1 MVPLQ
6 RNFYVA
12 AKFFHSRVAERNP
25 EITAGHVFQFMSLIE
40 DHCAYIGQNACIGRI
55 LRLLLDRQVGKKQ
68 MMIDDDDVAF
78 HRPPMHFSNKAPI
91 PFAAFLPETRIRTRV
106 QFEPKRTRLRQRGQF
121 RTVSGRGCLLPRRHC
136 PVLLDFFQSAKHRL
150 SGQIV
155 KLLAA

>member
-55 LRLLLDRQVGKKQ
+55 LRLLLDLPPDTAQFLRKVRPVAR
-68 MMIDDDDVAF
+68 DV
-78 HRPPMHFSNKAPI
+78 
-91 PFAAFLPETRIRTRV
+91 
-106 QFEPKRTRLRQRGQF
+106 FEHHLEDQAGDG
-121 RTVSGRGCLLPRRHC
+121 V
-136 PVLLDFFQSAKHRL
+136 
-150 SGQIV
+150 
-155 KLLAA
+155 